1 MKPACSD
8 LHNKE
13 MNKACGFH
21 GEGSTRLEFF
31 RFYLIE
37 LQRYNQI
44 LSE

>member
-21 GEGSTRLEFF
+21 GGETQHIRTL
-31 RFYLIE
+31 RYYLIE
-37 LQRYNQI
+37 LQTYN
-44 LSE
+44 